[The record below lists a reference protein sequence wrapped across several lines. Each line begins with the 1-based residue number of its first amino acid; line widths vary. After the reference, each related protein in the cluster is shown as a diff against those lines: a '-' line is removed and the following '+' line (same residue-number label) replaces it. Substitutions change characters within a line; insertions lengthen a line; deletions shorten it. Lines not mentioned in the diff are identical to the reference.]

1 MTAQPLRFEPE
12 FPRGPRHP
20 VSVASSPSGSE
31 PSGSKPSGSKPSG
44 ADAATAR
51 RVDVRHPV
59 GRAAPGGSGVVLTPE
74 ALAFVA
80 DLVDHFGPAVR
91 ELLAARAD
99 RRERLERGEDR
110 LDFLPE
116 TQSIRDAEWT
126 VAPAP
131 TDLRRRVVEITAP
144 VDRKMMINALN
155 SGADVF
161 MADFEDA
168 CSPTW
173 ENIIDGQV
181 NLRDAVRGTI
191 ALEDPVTGKSYRL
204 APKRATLVV
213 RPRGLH
219 LMEHHLLLDGRPVP
233 AALVD
238 FGLYFFHNAHALVE
252 RGTGPYFYLPK
263 LESHREARFWNTVF
277 RHAQDTLGIPHGTI
291 RATVLIETLPA
302 AFEMDEILWELR
314 EHASGLN
321 CGRWDY
327 IFSSIKMRRHDPG
340 AVFPDRAA
348 VTMTQP
354 NMRAYTQL
362 VVRTCHRRDAFAI
375 GGMAAQIPVRDDA
388 LANAAAL
395 EKVAADKQREAG
407 DGHDGTWVAHPALV
421 LVARDAFAAGMTGD
435 DQRHVRREDVHVTAQ
450 DLLGIPTGPRTEDGL
465 RLNIRVGIR
474 YLAAWLGGA
483 GAVPLYN
490 LMEDV
495 ATAEISRAQL
505 WQWLRHGA
513 RLDDG
518 REVCPRLVAAMIE
531 DEVTAIRRDV
541 GEDAFQTGHFDDAC
555 EIFSS
560 LTLDYD
566 LREFLT
572 VVAYDRLD

>member
-1 MTAQPLRFEPE
+1 
-12 FPRGPRHP
+12 
-20 VSVASSPSGSE
+20 
-31 PSGSKPSGSKPSG
+31 
-44 ADAATAR
+44 
-51 RVDVRHPV
+51 
-59 GRAAPGGSGVVLTPE
+59 VLTNE

-80 DLVDHFGPAVR
+80 RLVDRFSPGIQ
-91 ELLAARAD
+91 ELLAARTE
-99 RRERLERGEDR
+99 RRRRLSSGEEP

-116 TQSIRDAEWT
+116 TRAIREAEWT
-126 VAPAP
+126 VAPVP
-131 TDLRRRVVEITAP
+131 RDLARRVVEITAP
-144 VDRKMMINALN
+144 VERKMMINALN

-173 ENIIDGQV
+173 RNIVDGQA

-191 ALEDPVTGKSYRL
+191 AYDDPATGKAYRL
-204 APKRATLVV
+204 AQTRATLVV

-219 LMEHHLLLDGRPVP
+219 LVERHLLRDGGAVP
-233 AALVD
+233 APLVD
-238 FGLYFFHNAHALVE
+238 FGLYLFHNAHALIE
-252 RGTGPYFYLPK
+252 RGSGPYFYLPK
-263 LESHREARFWNTVF
+263 LESHREARLWNDVF
-277 RHAQDTLGIPHGTI
+277 VVAQEALGIPLGTI

-314 EHASGLN
+314 DHASGLN

-327 IFSSIKMRRHDPG
+327 IFSSIKTRRDDPA

-362 VVRTCHRRDAFAI
+362 AVRTCHRRGAFAI

-388 LANAAAL
+388 FANAAAL

-407 DGHDGTWVAHPALV
+407 DGHDGTWVAHPGLV
-421 LVARDAFAAGMTGD
+421 LVARDAFTAVMTGN
-435 DQRHVRREDVHVTAQ
+435 DQRHVLREDVEVTAD
-450 DLLGIPTGPRTEDGL
+450 DLLAIPDGPRTEDGL
-465 RLNIRVGIR
+465 RLNVRVGIR
-474 YLAAWLGGA
+474 YLAAWLDGS

-505 WQWLRHGA
+505 WQWLRHSA
-513 RLDDG
+513 PLYDG
-518 REVCPRLVAAMIE
+518 RVVCPRLVASVID
-531 DEVTAIRRDV
+531 DETAALRREV
-541 GEDAFQTGHFDDAC
+541 GEAAFHAGRYDEAC
-555 EIFSS
+555 ELFTS

-566 LREFLT
+566 MADFLT
-572 VVAYDRLD
+572 VVAYERLDQPVSSSGAAAPPVS

>member
-1 MTAQPLRFEPE
+1 MTAQPLRSEPE
-12 FPRGPRHP
+12 FPRGQRPLATRNSSHTGSGTVPPRTI
-20 VSVASSPSGSE
+20 E
-31 PSGSKPSGSKPSG
+31 
-44 ADAATAR
+44 
-51 RVDVRHPV
+51 VRHPT
-59 GRAAPGGSGVVLTPE
+59 GRAAPQGTDLVLTPD
-74 ALAFVA
+74 ALGFVA
-80 DLVDHFGPAVR
+80 ELVERFGPTIR
-91 ELLAARAD
+91 ELLAARAG
-99 RRERLERGEDR
+99 RRVRLDRGEER
-110 LDFLPE
+110 FDFLPE
-116 TQSIRDAEWT
+116 TQSIREGEWT

-131 TDLRRRVVEITAP
+131 NDLKRRVVEITAP
-144 VDRKMMINALN
+144 IDRKMMINALN

-173 ENIIDGQV
+173 RNIVEGQV

-191 ALEDPVTGKSYRL
+191 ALDDPATGKSYRL
-204 APKRATLVV
+204 APKRATLLV

-219 LMEHHLLLDGRPVP
+219 LVERHLLLDGQPVP

-238 FGLYFFHNAHALVE
+238 FGLYAFHNARALIE
-252 RGTGPYFYLPK
+252 RGSGPYFYLPK
-263 LESHREARFWNTVF
+263 LESHREARLWNDVF
-277 RHAQDTLGIPHGTI
+277 VHAQDALGIPQGTI

-314 EHASGLN
+314 DHAAGLN

-327 IFSSIKMRRHDPG
+327 IFSSIKARRTDPA

-362 VVRTCHRRDAFAI
+362 VVRTCHRRGAFAI

-388 LANAAAL
+388 VANAAAL
-395 EKVAADKQREAG
+395 EKVAADKQREAS

-435 DQRHVRREDVHVTAQ
+435 DQRHVTRDDVHVTAE

-518 REVCPRLVAAMIE
+518 REVCPR
-531 DEVTAIRRDV
+531 
-541 GEDAFQTGHFDDAC
+541 
-555 EIFSS
+555 
-560 LTLDYD
+560 
-566 LREFLT
+566 
-572 VVAYDRLD
+572 VVAKSGRPHSRPAASTMRARSSRRSRWTTT